1 MIILEILNEDKWLED
16 YKFFNDFKNS
26 SYYKILLDTYK
37 NLNTKILYQSKIHGQ
52 GHIERVIF
60 ISMLLAFNY
69 KLDKNDTDILRFAAS
84 LHDTKRVDDSYD
96 TEHGYRAALYSI
108 DYAKINEN
116 DKNILQAV
124 LAVHSR
130 PDKQMDE
137 TIEEFFVKD
146 MDRARYLS
154 KLFKDADALDRVRL
168 GDLNEKYLRNDFSH
182 DLIDFSNKLFEK
194 YLDRQWKKILLDKNL
209 QFYQFLW
216 F

>member
-1 MIILEILNEDKWLED
+1 MLILDILNEDKWLDD
-16 YKFFNDFKNS
+16 YKFFKDFEKS
-26 SYYKILLDTYK
+26 SYYEILLDTYK
-37 NLNTKILYQSKIHGQ
+37 NLNTDILYQSQIHGQ
-52 GHIERVIF
+52 GHIERVI
-60 ISMLLAFNY
+60 LLSLLLSFYY

-108 DYAKINEN
+108 GYAKINEN

-124 LAVHSR
+124 LATHSR
-130 PDKQMDE
+130 SDSKMDQ

-168 GDLNEKYLRNDFSH
+168 GDLDEKYLRNDFSL
-182 DLIDFSNKLFEK
+182 DLVDFSDKLFNK
-194 YLDRQWKKILLDKNL
+194 YMERQWKKIL
-209 QFYQFLW
+209 
-216 F
+216 